1 MPVDARVE
9 EAFGILSRPKGATP
23 EATKR
28 ARELLK
34 EWLRDEELAEAA
46 ALPEEADPSTSWD
59 DIPPPEVL
67 NEKLRG
73 KTRRP
78 EELRRERS
86 RKPRR

>member
-1 MPVDARVE
+1 MPVDARLE
-9 EAFGILSRPKGATP
+9 EAFGILFRSKDATP
-23 EATKR
+23 EAMKR
-28 ARELLK
+28 ARELVK
-34 EWLRDEELAEAA
+34 EWLRDEELAEAS

-73 KTRRP
+73 KVRRP
-78 EELRRERS
+78 DARRERS